1 MKNKKASTLKLNR
14 SISLF
19 LNRAVTTNL
28 SAQEAIE
35 WQNIKSVNGSLKSVI
50 NLIEHTIDVI
60 NDQKCLKHLDFS
72 PEGLRELTESH
83 QIVLSGIQ
91 TLGAYLRTDDFKKK
105 NELSQR
111 LLNHQ
116 RRLLIA
122 AREQTHLHL
131 QRIAD
136 NNVNAIETD
145 ALHLEIQSLFNRLA
159 GLICASINL
168 ELEKP

>member
-1 MKNKKASTLKLNR
+1 MAKKNYDELARNILDQIGGAENVISVTHCITRLRFKLKDEGKANTDAIKKIKGVVGVVQAGGQYQVVIGSDVDDAYQALGKLPGV
-14 SISLF
+14 SL
-19 LNRAVTTNL
+19 
-28 SAQEAIE
+28 EG
-35 WQNIKSVNGSLKSVI
+35 SVDI
-50 NLIEHTIDVI
+50 
-60 NDQKCLKHLDFS
+60 
-72 PEGLRELTESH
+72 REK
-83 QIVLSGIQ
+83 
-91 TLGAYLRTDDFKKK
+91 DDFKKK

>member
-1 MKNKKASTLKLNR
+1 M
-14 SISLF
+14 F
-19 LNRAVTTNL
+19 
-28 SAQEAIE
+28 
-35 WQNIKSVNGSLKSVI
+35 
-50 NLIEHTIDVI
+50 
-60 NDQKCLKHLDFS
+60 DF
-72 PEGLRELTESH
+72 
-83 QIVLSGIQ
+83 
-91 TLGAYLRTDDFKKK
+91 FKKK